1 MSMFKKKQHDV
12 PQLNTASLPD
22 LIFSVLFFFMI
33 VTHMRTDNS
42 KVRYSLPKGMS
53 LANLQEKKAL
63 CSISIGKLLTPNV
76 PPNEQPT
83 VIEVNGKPVA
93 KEQLTEAIKE
103 ARKQLKQGDK
113 SLFTVLIKADERT
126 PMHEIMFIKK
136 ALQEAKVDNVFYVGQ
151 SMRRQ

>member
-33 VTHMRTDNS
+33 VSHMRT
-42 KVRYSLPKGMS
+42 KGMS
-53 LANLQEKKAL
+53 LANLHEKKAL

-93 KEQLTEAIKE
+93 KEQLTEAIKA

-113 SLFTVLIKADERT
+113 NLFTVLIKADERT

>member
-1 MSMFKKKQHDV
+1 
-12 PQLNTASLPD
+12 
-22 LIFSVLFFFMI
+22 
-33 VTHMRTDNS
+33 MRTDNS

-53 LANLQEKKAL
+53 LANLHEKKAL

-76 PPNEQPT
+76 PPHEQPT

-113 SLFTVLIKADERT
+113 NLFTVLIKADERT

>member
-53 LANLQEKKAL
+53 LANLHEKKAL

-83 VIEVNGKPVA
+83 VIEVNGKPVT
-93 KEQLTEAIKE
+93 KEQLT
-103 ARKQLKQGDK
+103 
-113 SLFTVLIKADERT
+113 
-126 PMHEIMFIKK
+126 
-136 ALQEAKVDNVFYVGQ
+136 
-151 SMRRQ
+151 

>member
-1 MSMFKKKQHDV
+1 
-12 PQLNTASLPD
+12 
-22 LIFSVLFFFMI
+22 
-33 VTHMRTDNS
+33 MRTDNS

-53 LANLQEKKAL
+53 LANLHEKKAL

-113 SLFTVLIKADERT
+113 NLFTVLIKADEHT